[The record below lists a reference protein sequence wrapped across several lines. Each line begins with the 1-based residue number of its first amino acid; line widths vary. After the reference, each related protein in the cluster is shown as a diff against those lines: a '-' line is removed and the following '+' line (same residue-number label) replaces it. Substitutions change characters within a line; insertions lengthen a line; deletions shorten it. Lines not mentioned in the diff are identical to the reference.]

1 VAAGPLSGS
10 AAGPSA
16 FLTDAAWALTWC
28 SRASRPALKASTEQ
42 LVPAGV
48 PEGMVF
54 LLVGRGGF
62 PQDRGDLG
70 LQPCQP

>member
-1 VAAGPLSGS
+1 MDQQPGFRPCGAWLPQLRQLS
-10 AAGPSA
+10 AAAAVALRRQVADSPDRETARS
-16 FLTDAAWALTWC
+16 LT
-28 SRASRPALKASTEQ
+28 
-42 LVPAGV
+42 
-48 PEGMVF
+48 EGMVF